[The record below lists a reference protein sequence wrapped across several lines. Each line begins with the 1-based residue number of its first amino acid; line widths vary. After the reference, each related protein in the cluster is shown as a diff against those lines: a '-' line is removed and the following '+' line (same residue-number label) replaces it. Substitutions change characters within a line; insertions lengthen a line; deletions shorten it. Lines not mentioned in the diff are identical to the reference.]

1 MFDKT
6 SGINYFIYALLVEF
20 EWFKF
25 YTSVA
30 FFFLK
35 SLITI
40 GKTEIMIMDKTT
52 FSKFAFTQGTCPK
65 KYPKKVMLVTQIIAP
80 VIQ

>member
-1 MFDKT
+1 MP
-6 SGINYFIYALLVEF
+6 YLVNLNDLN
-20 EWFKF
+20 F
-25 YTSVA
+25 YISVT

-35 SLITI
+35 SLIII

-65 KYPKKVMLVTQIIAP
+65 KYPKKVILVTQIIAP